1 MRDVK
6 KELRERDQQIDDLLE
21 TGRRQADE
29 IRRLKARI
37 AELEAALGQRKEANT
52 SKPPKFSG
60 NYSLG
65 QQEKQRSRRRK
76 KKSPGRRPNALKF
89 PKVQRTQDVYPDGVP
104 PERCCFCRD
113 RFVWRLEDGR
123 AVFVG
128 YRLHRENGT
137 HNVATLPDVLPR
149 SEYGLEIAIT
159 LAYLVYSLNLS
170 IDQSREL
177 LKFFCHLEL
186 SASQADLLLN
196 HLAKLWQA
204 DFDALVEM
212 MALATVVYM
221 DETGWKVSA
230 KRCYAWV
237 FTSLLHTV
245 LLYGRKRD
253 AAVVDEILPRDVFQ
267 GIGVSDDY
275 SVYRNRFSKGQK
287 CWAHLL
293 RKAIKLMLSYSETP
307 RYRKFFEELLAVFR
321 EGQRLQKD
329 GRLSGAGRRR
339 KVEDLEERFRSL
351 CSRFRPQEQQ
361 RQAPGGADYAALLK
375 ELVRCLADG
384 ELFTFVLHPEV
395 EATNNVSERTFRN
408 SAQARNTNR
417 TSKTQ
422 AGAKRRSVI
431 SSIFTSLR
439 QNLQELTLESIL
451 QEVTGWCRTGQSL
464 FRRQLQELRDAA
476 KPPPDPEFPSPA
488 LA

>member
-1 MRDVK
+1 MRDLE
-6 KELRERDQQIDDLLE
+6 KELRERDQRIDDLLE
-21 TGRRQADE
+21 VVRQQEEEIQQLKRR
-29 IRRLKARI
+29 IT
-37 AELEAALGQRKEANT
+37 ELEAVVNQRKEANA

-60 NYSLG
+60 NYSLSR
-65 QQEKQRSRRRK
+65 QDKQRSGRRK
-76 KKSPGRRPNALKF
+76 KKSPGRRPNSLKL
-89 PKVQRTQDVYPDGVP
+89 PQVQRTQDVYPDGVP
-104 PERCCFCRD
+104 PERCRVSRD

-123 AVFVG
+123 AVFVR

-137 HNVATLPDVLPR
+137 HNVAALPDVLPR

-170 IDQSREL
+170 IDQAREL
-177 LKFFCHLEL
+177 LRFFCHLEL

-196 HLAKLWQA
+196 HLAKLWKA
-204 DFDALVEM
+204 EFDALVEM

-253 AAVVDEILPRDVFQ
+253 AGVLDEILPRDKFL

-275 SVYRNRFSKGQK
+275 VVYRKRFSKGQK

-293 RKAIKLMLSYSETP
+293 RKAIKLMLSYPENP
-307 RYRKFFEELLAVFR
+307 QYRKFFEELLAVFR
-321 EGQRLQKD
+321 EGKRLQQD
-329 GRLSGAGRRR
+329 GRLSDAGRRR
-339 KVEDLEERFRSL
+339 KVEELEDRFRSL
-351 CSRFRPQEQQ
+351 CSRFRPEQQQ
-361 RQAPGGADYAALLK
+361 RQAPGGEDYAALLK
-375 ELVRCLADG
+375 ELVRCLADA

-408 SAQARNTNR
+408 SAQARNTGR

-431 SSIFTSLR
+431 SSVFVSLR
-439 QNLQELTLESIL
+439 QNLQELTLQSIL
-451 QEVTGWCRTGQSL
+451 EEVTEWCRTGQSL
-464 FRRQLQELRDAA
+464 FRRQLQELRAA
-476 KPPPDPEFPSPA
+476 SKPPPDSELPATA

>member
-1 MRDVK
+1 
-6 KELRERDQQIDDLLE
+6 
-21 TGRRQADE
+21 
-29 IRRLKARI
+29 
-37 AELEAALGQRKEANT
+37 
-52 SKPPKFSG
+52 
-60 NYSLG
+60 
-65 QQEKQRSRRRK
+65 
-76 KKSPGRRPNALKF
+76 
-89 PKVQRTQDVYPDGVP
+89 VQRTQDVFPDGVP
-104 PERCCFCRD
+104 PERCRFCRD

-123 AVFVG
+123 AVFVR

-137 HNVATLPDVLPR
+137 HSVAGLPDVLPR
-149 SEYGLEIAIT
+149 SEYGLEIGIT

-170 IDQSREL
+170 IDQAREL

-212 MALATVVYM
+212 MSLATVVYM

-253 AAVVDEILPRDVFQ
+253 ACVLDEILPRDVFQ

-275 SVYRNRFSKGQK
+275 AVYRNRFSKGQK

-293 RKAIKLMLSYSETP
+293 RKAIKLKLSYPETP
-307 RYRKFFEELLAVFR
+307 RYQEFFEELLAVFR

-339 KVEDLEERFRSL
+339 KAEELEVRFRSL
-351 CSRFRPQEQQ
+351 CFRFRPQEEQ
-361 RQAPGGADYAALLK
+361 RQAPK
-375 ELVRCLADG
+375 ELI
-384 ELFTFVLHPEV
+384 
-395 EATNNVSERTFRN
+395 VS
-408 SAQARNTNR
+408 
-417 TSKTQ
+417 TS
-422 AGAKRRSVI
+422 
-431 SSIFTSLR
+431 
-439 QNLQELTLESIL
+439 
-451 QEVTGWCRTGQSL
+451 
-464 FRRQLQELRDAA
+464 
-476 KPPPDPEFPSPA
+476 
-488 LA
+488 

>member
-1 MRDVK
+1 M
-6 KELRERDQQIDDLLE
+6 
-21 TGRRQADE
+21 
-29 IRRLKARI
+29 
-37 AELEAALGQRKEANT
+37 
-52 SKPPKFSG
+52 
-60 NYSLG
+60 
-65 QQEKQRSRRRK
+65 
-76 KKSPGRRPNALKF
+76 
-89 PKVQRTQDVYPDGVP
+89 
-104 PERCCFCRD
+104 
-113 RFVWRLEDGR
+113 FVR
-123 AVFVG
+123 

-137 HNVATLPDVLPR
+137 HNVAALPDVLPR

-159 LAYLVYSLNLS
+159 LAYLVYSLSLS
-170 IDQSREL
+170 IDQAREL

-196 HLAKLWQA
+196 HLAKLWKA
-204 DFDALVEM
+204 EFDALVEM

-275 SVYRNRFSKGQK
+275 AVYRNRFSKGQK

-293 RKAIKLMLSYSETP
+293 RKAIKLMLSYPENP
-307 RYRKFFEELLAVFR
+307 RYRKFFEELLTVFR
-321 EGQRLQKD
+321 EGKRLQKD
-329 GRLSGAGRRR
+329 GRLSDTGRRR
-339 KVEDLEERFRSL
+339 KLEELEDRFRSL
-351 CSRFRPQEQQ
+351 CSRFRPEEEQ
-361 RQAPGGADYAALLK
+361 RQAPGGEDYAALLK
-375 ELVRCLADG
+375 ELVRCLADA

-417 TSKTQ
+417 TSKTE

-439 QNLQELTLESIL
+439 QNLKELTLESIL
-451 QEVTGWCRTGQSL
+451 EEVTGWCRTGQSL
-464 FRRQLQELRDAA
+464 FRRQLQELRDAS
-476 KPPPDPEFPSPA
+476 KPPPDSELPAPA